1 MDRRFLLVLLVGVL
15 GFAITLAVMVG
26 ARLAS
31 TQALTIALGVAV
43 GIIVGVPVGA
53 VSALIVLR
61 VASPPRQVMPPS
73 PAQGKQSPTVPVQSV
88 VHQQVS
94 ADSFVLTPAERKYT
108 VVGGAD
114 LLEEDVAG
122 NPDSAP

>member
-26 ARLAS
+26 TRLAS

-43 GIIVGVPVGA
+43 GIIVGIPVGA

-61 VASPPRQVMPPS
+61 VAPPRQVMSPS
-73 PAQGKQSPTVPVQSV
+73 PAQGRQSPPGPVQPV
-88 VHQQVS
+88 VRQQIS

-122 NPDSAP
+122 NPDTAP